1 MYFEQ
6 TFVIL
11 KNQESLRLKS
21 EEHLSQTAKP
31 EKYFG
36 VVDTK
41 IYRRCSR
48 RFWL

>member
-6 TFVIL
+6 SFVIL
-11 KNQESLRLKS
+11 LKQETLWLKS

-36 VVDTK
+36 IVGTK
-41 IYRRCSR
+41 I
-48 RFWL
+48 